1 MYLKQIKEMK
11 KQIVRKVTLLSFMLM
26 FGAFSTFA
34 QNGGMFGKG
43 QGGNYDSYNS
53 KGMLDVSISGNDEG
67 GITNGGIGEETPLG
81 GGIAI
86 LLAAGLGYAAL
97 KKKED

>member
-1 MYLKQIKEMK
+1 MK
-11 KQIVRKVTLLSFMLM
+11 KQLLRKVTLLSFMLV
-26 FGAFSTFA
+26 FGAFSAFA
-34 QNGGMFGKG
+34 QNNGGLFGKG
-43 QGGNYDSYNS
+43 PGGNDDFHGR
-53 KGMLDVSISGNDEG
+53 KGMVDVSISGNDEG
-67 GITNGGIGEETPLG
+67 GITNSGIGEDVPLG

>member
-1 MYLKQIKEMK
+1 MNLKQIKEMK

-43 QGGNYDSYNS
+43 QGGKYDSNS

>member
-1 MYLKQIKEMK
+1 MK
-11 KQIVRKVTLLSFMLM
+11 KQIVREVTLLSFMLV
-26 FGAFSTFA
+26 FGAFPTFA
-34 QNGGMFGKG
+34 QNNGGLFGKG
-43 QGGNYDSYNS
+43 PVGNDDSHGRR
-53 KGMLDVSISGNDEG
+53 GMLDVSIPGNDEG
-67 GITNGGIGEETPLG
+67 GITNSGIGEEVPLG